1 MTKYITHFLLNF
13 NQISKINHFFHFR
26 NLADQLQAVVSEM
39 GTTKGHFV
47 RMVSYGQD
55 GEITIVLYDENWIE
69 DMVNQCNDETIN
81 PSGLCLDR

>member
-1 MTKYITHFLLNF
+1 
-13 NQISKINHFFHFR
+13 
-26 NLADQLQAVVSEM
+26 
-39 GTTKGHFV
+39 
-47 RMVSYGQD
+47 MVSYGQD

>member
-1 MTKYITHFLLNF
+1 M
-13 NQISKINHFFHFR
+13 
-26 NLADQLQAVVSEM
+26 ADQLQAVVSEM
-39 GTTKGHFV
+39 GTTTGHFV